1 MMGLDISSGRSLFEK
16 RRKSDFFLKSGGG
29 CEVST
34 ASMVKMCSY
43 VSKGTLVQAQANVGS
58 ECQPWRVSKKQ
69 RTEVEGWGSAAYQYI
84 SMRDQPSIQPAPHQG
99 MRRLSLGTSS

>member
-1 MMGLDISSGRSLFEK
+1 MSPMMGLDISSGRSLFEK

-43 VSKGTLVQAQANVGS
+43 VSKGTLVRAQANVGS

-69 RTEVEGWGSAAYQYI
+69 RTEVEGWGLPHISTSAC
-84 SMRDQPSIQPAPHQG
+84 
-99 MRRLSLGTSS
+99 GTNPPFSPPLTRVCVG